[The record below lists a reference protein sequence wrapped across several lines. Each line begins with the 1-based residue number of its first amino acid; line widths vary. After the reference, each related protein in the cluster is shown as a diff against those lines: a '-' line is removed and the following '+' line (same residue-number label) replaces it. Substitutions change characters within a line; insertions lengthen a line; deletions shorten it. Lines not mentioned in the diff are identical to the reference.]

1 MLSFVNVLL
10 SQLDS
15 PDFTVDKSVTA
26 YPGCRP
32 PAEAAVSVCFE
43 PHQLGEV
50 QGLLS
55 LSSDVGGHYTFV
67 LHGTC
72 TPPQAQGPFTIK
84 PGRTLNIPFKNV
96 FLHATTY
103 SFQVRGGQTACL
115 QVHNSV
121 CVFRMSCLSECE
133 CDRRGVAGPAGRVE
147 G

>member
-1 MLSFVNVLL
+1 MLAFFNLL
-10 SQLDS
+10 FSQLDS

-26 YPGCRP
+26 YPGYRP
-32 PAEAAVSVCFE
+32 PTEAAVSVCFE

-55 LSSDVGGHYTFV
+55 LSSDIGGHYIFV
-67 LHGTC
+67 LRGTC

-96 FLHATTY
+96 FLHNTTY

-115 QVHNSV
+115 QVENSIF
-121 CVFRMSCLSECE
+121 VFRISYLL
-133 CDRRGVAGPAGRVE
+133 
-147 G
+147 